1 MELAPQWE
9 IGTVLDALQSKN
21 RLQLAQFIKDRY
33 ETRFFEPIC
42 FDVRDKIA
50 QWKRDYNETRPH
62 GSLQYQLVVAL
73 RIAHGIHDDID
84 KFAIRST
91 LLRGLFREN

>member
-21 RLQLAQFIKDRY
+21 RLQLAQFIKDR
-33 ETRFFEPIC
+33 
-42 FDVRDKIA
+42 
-50 QWKRDYNETRPH
+50 DYNETRPH
-62 GSLQYQLVVAL
+62 GSLQYLLVVAL